1 MGVRPWTVL
10 GSERLNGTP
19 LFGFRRDRVVSPR
32 TGKPHDVYV
41 LEAPNWVNV
50 IPVTAGRHVVLVR
63 QWRHGIRGIT
73 LEIPGGVIEAGDDPK
88 EAARRELLEETG
100 YGADC
105 WISLGYTFPN
115 PAIQDNRCYTFVAV
129 NAVRRSDPSPD
140 AMEDIEVVLH
150 PVEHVPALLERGEI
164 AHALIVAAFWKFFRW
179 FQGTDP
185 RGGLPS

>member
-10 GSERLNGTP
+10 GSQRLNGTP

-50 IPVTAGRHVVLVR
+50 IPVTATREVVLVR
-63 QWRHGIRGIT
+63 QWRHGIRDVT
-73 LEIPGGVIEAGDDPK
+73 LEIPGGVIEAGDDPE

-100 YGADC
+100 YGADS

-115 PAIQDNRCYTFVAV
+115 PAIQDNRCYTFVALD
-129 NAVRRSDPSPD
+129 ARPCADPCPD
-140 AMEDIEVVLH
+140 AMEDIQVVLY
-150 PVEHVPALLERGEI
+150 PVERVPALLERGDI
-164 AHALIVAAFWKFFRW
+164 AHALIVAAFWKFFLW
-179 FQGTDP
+179 FRAADP
-185 RGGLPS
+185 CGGPP

>member
-10 GSERLNGTP
+10 GTERLNGTI

-50 IPVTAGRHVVLVR
+50 IPVTLAREVVLVR
-63 QWRHGIRGIT
+63 QWRHGIRGVT
-73 LEIPGGVIEAGDDPK
+73 LEIPGGVIEAGDTPE

-100 YGADC
+100 YRAES
-105 WISLGYTFPN
+105 WINLGYTLPN
-115 PAIQDNRCYTFVAV
+115 PAIQNNRCYTFVAV
-129 NAVRRSDPSPD
+129 NAVRHTEPMPD

-150 PVEHVPALLERGEI
+150 PVADVPALMERGEI

-179 FQGTDP
+179 A
-185 RGGLPS
+185 RGSELLRELIS

>member
-10 GSERLNGTP
+10 GTERLNGTT

-32 TGKPHDVYV
+32 TGKPHEVYV

-50 IPVTAGRHVVLVR
+50 IPVTPAREVVLVR
-63 QWRHGIRGIT
+63 QWRHGIRGVT
-73 LEIPGGVIEAGDDPK
+73 LEIPGGVIEAGDVPE

-100 YGADC
+100 YKAES
-105 WISLGYTFPN
+105 WINLGYTFPN
-115 PAIQDNRCYTFVAV
+115 PAIQNNRCYTFVAL
-129 NAVRRSDPSPD
+129 NAVRHMDPIPD

-150 PVEHVPALLERGEI
+150 PVADVPALLERGEI

-179 FQGTDP
+179 SRGSDP
-185 RGGLPS
+185 LSGLLS

>member
-10 GSERLNGTP
+10 GSTRLNGTP

-32 TGKPHDVYV
+32 TGQPHDVYV

-50 IPVTAGRHVVLVR
+50 IPVTPAREVVFVR
-63 QWRHGIRGIT
+63 QWRHGIRGVT
-73 LEIPGGVIEAGDDPK
+73 LEIPGGVIEAGDAPE

-100 YGADC
+100 YRAES

-115 PAIQDNRCYTFVAV
+115 PAIQDNRCYTFVAL
-129 NAVRRSDPSPD
+129 NAVQHTDPIPD

-150 PVEHVPALLERGEI
+150 PVEHVATLLDRGEI
-164 AHALIVAAFWKFFRW
+164 AHALIVAAFWKFYLW
-179 FQGTDP
+179 S
-185 RGGLPS
+185 RGSDLLDRLLS